1 VEETNMPPKKV
12 QIPEKLYDTQ
22 PGAIQKLTGATS
34 RQQPQSPMSPPAE
47 TASTTTPD
55 PVMTPQQATKTQTR
69 SVKPTSFYLT
79 PDQLRKLDDLAYT
92 YNGRTGKRINRNDI
106 IRHLVDTCDI
116 GNLQGL

>member
-1 VEETNMPPKKV
+1 MSPKKV
-12 QIPEKLYDTQ
+12 QIPENLYDSQ
-22 PGAIQKLTGATS
+22 PGAIQKLTGAPS
-34 RQQPQSPMSPPAE
+34 REQLQPRVPPATEAPTTTPSPAE
-47 TASTTTPD
+47 TS
-55 PVMTPQQATKTQTR
+55 QQATKTQAR

-79 PDQLRKLDDLAYT
+79 PTQLRKLDDLAYT

>member
-1 VEETNMPPKKV
+1 MPPKKV
-12 QIPEKLYDTQ
+12 QIPENLYDSQ
-22 PGAIQKLTGATS
+22 PGAIQKLTGAPS
-34 RQQPQSPMSPPAE
+34 REQLQPRVPPAAE
-47 TASTTTPD
+47 TPIPTSNPAE
-55 PVMTPQQATKTQTR
+55 TPQQATKAQAR

-79 PDQLRKLDDLAYT
+79 PIQLRKLDDLAYT

>member
-1 VEETNMPPKKV
+1 MPPKKV
-12 QIPEKLYDTQ
+12 QIPDNLYDPQ

-34 RQQPQSPMSPPAE
+34 QPQPQHPTPSAAE
-47 TASTTTPD
+47 APTTTPA
-55 PVMTPQQATKTQTR
+55 PAEATLQATKAQTR

-79 PDQLRKLDDLAYT
+79 PLQLRKLDDLAYT
-92 YNGRTGKRINRNDI
+92 YNGRTGRRINRNDI

>member
-1 VEETNMPPKKV
+1 MSAKKV
-12 QIPEKLYDTQ
+12 QIPENLYDSQ
-22 PGAIQKLTGATS
+22 PGAIQKLTGTPSREQSQPRALPAAETS
-34 RQQPQSPMSPPAE
+34 LPISNPAE
-47 TASTTTPD
+47 TA
-55 PVMTPQQATKTQTR
+55 QQATKTQTR

-79 PDQLRKLDDLAYT
+79 PTQLRKLDDLAYT

>member
-1 VEETNMPPKKV
+1 MEETNMPPKKV
-12 QIPEKLYDTQ
+12 QIPENLYDTQ

-34 RQQPQSPMSPPAE
+34 QQQPQPAE
-47 TASTTTPD
+47 A
-55 PVMTPQQATKTQTR
+55 PQQATKAQAR

-79 PDQLRKLDDLAYT
+79 PAQLRKLDDLAYT

-106 IRHLVDTCDI
+106 IRHLVDICDI